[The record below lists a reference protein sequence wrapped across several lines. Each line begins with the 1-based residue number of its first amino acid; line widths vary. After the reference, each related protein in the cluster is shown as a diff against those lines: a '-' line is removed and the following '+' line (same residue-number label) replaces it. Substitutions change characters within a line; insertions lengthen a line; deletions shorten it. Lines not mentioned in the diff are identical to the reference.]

1 MKDIIKFGKSLEESV
16 LLIKGICD
24 KIRNWEKEQKDGYL
38 PILLGTLAASILR
51 DALSGSGVI
60 KAGEWTIRA
69 GQIF

>member
-38 PILLGTLAASILR
+38 PILLGPLAASILSN
-51 DALSGSGVI
+51 ALSGSGVI
-60 KAGEWTIRA
+60 KAG
-69 GQIF
+69 